1 MFGWQRGTRSTQSRS
16 QDLSEVYSL
25 ASDFAYARNPWVLH
39 RIIQLAATRIL
50 VDFQGQPRSLDRA
63 RLDRDGWVF
72 SAGVCFYSE
81 MTMRQIAAEWASFGE
96 AAAAK
101 LHHPHTNDERDLLG
115 LGPTYTRADVMASFR
130 RRAFELHPDKGGDPR
145 AFDHL
150 IEARTRALARI
161 RR

>member
-1 MFGWQRGTRSTQSRS
+1 MFGWQRGTKSTQSRS
-16 QDLSEVYSL
+16 QNVSEVYSL

-39 RIIQLAATRIL
+39 RIIQVAATRLL

-72 SAGVCFYSE
+72 SSGVCFYSE
-81 MTMRQIAAEWASFGE
+81 ATMRGISAEWASLGE
-96 AAAAK
+96 TPGAN
-101 LHHPHTNDERDLLG
+101 LHHPHSNDERDVLG

-130 RRAFELHPDKGGDPR
+130 RRAFELHPDQGGDAK

-150 IEARTRALARI
+150 VEARMRALARI